1 MNKLFKSA
9 TGKTDDG
16 FQQALFGNAYDGHV
30 YVLTTNRLKADEVP
44 DIMSDAATA
53 SQFVA
58 GLLNAYFNDLDVH
71 GIDPGLICDMGKVR
85 NEPRPE
91 ADTNNIF

>member
-16 FQQALFGNAYDGHV
+16 FQQASFGKAYDGHV

-44 DIMSDAATA
+44 EVMCDAESA

-58 GLLNAYFNDLDVH
+58 GLLNAYLNDIDVR
-71 GIDPGLICDMGKVR
+71 GIDPGLICDMGKVDEYQSPKPDSI
-85 NEPRPE
+85 NL
-91 ADTNNIF
+91 F